1 MMVVQVEQT
10 RAKRMLSV
18 LEYEYADCLGVDE
31 DAAELGTADEMQ
43 AARNAFRS
51 LSIEQ
56 LLVRR
61 QTERKWNQK
70 QLKELAILS
79 TSIVERC
86 SRTSFPV

>member
-10 RAKRMLSV
+10 RAQRMLSV
-18 LEYEYADCLGVDE
+18 LEYEY
-31 DAAELGTADEMQ
+31 AAELGTADEMQ

-56 LLVRR
+56 LLVRKQR
-61 QTERKWNQK
+61 DKKWNQK
-70 QLKELAILS
+70 QLKGLAILS